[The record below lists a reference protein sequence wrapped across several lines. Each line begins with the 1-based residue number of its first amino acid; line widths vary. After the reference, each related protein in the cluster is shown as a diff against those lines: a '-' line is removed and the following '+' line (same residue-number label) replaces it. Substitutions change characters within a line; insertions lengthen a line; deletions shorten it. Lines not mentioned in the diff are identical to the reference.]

1 MVEIK
6 GAGLYKQAKEQEISV
21 GKFCDIA
28 LSGVCLTDNGD
39 GHIIC
44 KDWANALAASEYASC
59 LVERI
64 TSDHTGC
71 ISLWIPRKE
80 ED

>member
-1 MVEIK
+1 MAEIK
-6 GAGLYKQAKEQEISV
+6 RASLYKQAKEKEISV
-21 GKFCDIA
+21 RKFCDIA
-28 LSGVCLTDNGD
+28 LSEVRLADNGD

-44 KDWANALAASEYASC
+44 KDWANALAVSEYASC